1 MLFLIGSK
9 YVSFQWK
16 SRGMKWKHEKTPSN
30 RLYVCAYVKNLDFL
44 RSVIRIYWTSLVLP
58 VWRLFNGNTFSKIST
73 RKNYNQVTSFHWLV
87 TYYLLSTGDQTVDYE
102 AFVWI
107 ERCECVC
114 VCVNLKFD
122 RKIWNYVFFPFL
134 WKTTV

>member
-16 SRGMKWKHEKTPSN
+16 SRGMKRKHERTPN
-30 RLYVCAYVKNLDFL
+30 NGLYVCAYVKNPDFL

-58 VWRLFNGNTFSKIST
+58 VWRLFNGNTFSRIST

-87 TYYLLSTGDQTVDYE
+87 TYYLLSTGDQTGLWSVCMD
-102 AFVWI
+102 
-107 ERCECVC
+107 RTMSECVC
-114 VCVNLKFD
+114 MNLKFD
-122 RKIWNYVFFPFL
+122 RKIWNFVFFLFL

>member
-9 YVSFQWK
+9 NVSFQWK
-16 SRGMKWKHEKTPSN
+16 SRGMKWKHERTPSN

-87 TYYLLSTGDQTVDYE
+87 TYYLLSTGDQTVLWRVCMDRTM
-102 AFVWI
+102 W
-107 ERCECVC
+107 ECMC
-114 VCVNLKFD
+114 MNLKYD
-122 RKIWNYVFFPFL
+122 RIIWNYVFFPSP